1 MARWPKKRLI
11 GLILLVLGVCL
22 LIVSYTTAQ
31 PYKAAVQAEGGKFE
45 AKLLTAEAEAIIQEH
60 TSAETG
66 EVIGMDFA
74 TKLKVFVLKNY
85 LSMTAIG
92 FILVILGV
100 ALFGVSFFEEGKA
113 NELTRKYTMV
123 LALLAVLVFFFI
135 VSEGKTL
142 LPANINNLIAQNG
155 YVFVL
160 AAGMLCCIL
169 TGGNID
175 LSVGSVVCFTAA
187 IGCKLMTFGWGMVPT
202 VLVMLLVGLAIGTF
216 QGFWIAKVHVPAF
229 IATLSGM
236 YAFRGFSNIVLQG
249 ETVAISNTAFLNTFG
264 GGADCY
270 VPDFIRSLTG
280 MEGKLNLTCLVLGVA
295 AALVFAGLT
304 VRRILVQKKLGI
316 QQSIAGQIIGT
327 TVICAVVVWLTL
339 QLAKLKG
346 IPTVLIW
353 IALVLGIYQYIT
365 TKTAMGRHLYAVG
378 GNEKATALSGVNT
391 RNVYWFAYANIGMLA
406 GLAGVLTA
414 ARAKGIDP
422 TYGEGYEMDAIAS
435 CFIGGA
441 SAYGGTG
448 KVSGMIIG
456 ATLMGVINQGMRIMA
471 VDSNYQKVVKGI
483 VLLVAVMFD
492 VMSKRQKR

>member
-1 MARWPKKRLI
+1 MTMKASK
-11 GLILLVLGVCL
+11 
-22 LIVSYTTAQ
+22 VS
-31 PYKAAVQAEGGKFE
+31 
-45 AKLLTAEAEAIIQEH
+45 
-60 TSAETG
+60 
-66 EVIGMDFA
+66 
-74 TKLKVFVLKNY
+74 
-85 LSMTAIG
+85 
-92 FILVILGV
+92 
-100 ALFGVSFFEEGKA
+100 SFFQ
-113 NELTRKYTMV
+113 KYTMV
-123 LALLAVLVFFFI
+123 LALVLVTAFFAWRTG
-135 VSEGKTL
+135 GKTL
-142 LPANINNLIAQNG
+142 LPANLNNLIAQNG

-160 AAGMLCCIL
+160 ATGMLLCIL

-187 IGCKLMTFGWGMVPT
+187 IGCKLMKIGWDMVPT
-202 VLVMLLVGLAIGTF
+202 VLVMLLVGLAIGAF
-216 QGFWIAKVHVPAF
+216 QGFWIAKLHVPAF

-249 ETVAISNTAFLNTFG
+249 ETVAISNNAFLNTFG
-264 GGADCY
+264 GGANCY
-270 VPDFIRSLTG
+270 VPDFIGSMVGT
-280 MEGKLNLTCLVLGVA
+280 EGNLNLTCVVVGFA
-295 AALVFAGLT
+295 AAVIFAGLT
-304 VRRILVQKKLGI
+304 LRRILVQKRLGI
-316 QQSIAGQIIGT
+316 SQSITTQIIT
-327 TVICAVVVWLTL
+327 TAIICAVVVWLTL

-353 IALVLGIYQYIT
+353 IALVLLIYNYVT
-365 TKTAMGRHLYAVG
+365 NRTAMGRHLYAVG

-441 SAYGGTG
+441 SAYGGIG

-471 VDSNYQKVVKGI
+471 VDSNYQKVVKGL
-483 VLLVAVMFD
+483 VLLIAVMFD
-492 VMSKRQKR
+492 VLSKRQKR

>member
-1 MARWPKKRLI
+1 M
-11 GLILLVLGVCL
+11 
-22 LIVSYTTAQ
+22 
-31 PYKAAVQAEGGKFE
+31 
-45 AKLLTAEAEAIIQEH
+45 
-60 TSAETG
+60 
-66 EVIGMDFA
+66 
-74 TKLKVFVLKNY
+74 
-85 LSMTAIG
+85 
-92 FILVILGV
+92 
-100 ALFGVSFFEEGKA
+100 KA
-113 NELTRKYTMV
+113 NKVGAFFQKYTMV
-123 LALLAVLVFFFI
+123 LALVLVTVFFAWRTG
-135 VSEGKTL
+135 GKTL
-142 LPANINNLIAQNG
+142 LPANLNNLIAQNG

-160 AAGMLCCIL
+160 ATGMLCCIL

-187 IGCKLMTFGWGMVPT
+187 IGCKLMKAGWAMIPT
-202 VLVMLLVGLAIGTF
+202 VLVMLLAGLLIGAF
-216 QGFWIAKVHVPAF
+216 QGFWIAKIHVPPF

-249 ETVAISNTAFLNTFG
+249 ETVAVSNTAFLNTFG

-270 VPDFIRSLTG
+270 VPDFIAGLVHF
-280 MEGKLNLTCLVLGVA
+280 EGKQNLTCLVVGIA
-295 AALVFAGLT
+295 AAVIFALLT
-304 VRRILVQKKLGI
+304 IRKILVQRRLGI
-316 QQSIAGQIIGT
+316 SQSIPAQIIT
-327 TVICAVVVWLTL
+327 TAIICAVVVWLTM

-353 IALVLGIYQYIT
+353 IALVLLIYNYIT
-365 TKTAMGRHLYAVG
+365 NRTAMGRHLYAVG

-406 GLAGVLTA
+406 GLAGILTA

-441 SAYGGTG
+441 SAYGGIG

-456 ATLMGVINQGMRIMA
+456 ATLMGVINQGMRIMS
-471 VDSNYQKVVKGI
+471 VDTNYQKVVKGI

-492 VMSKRQKR
+492 VLSKRQKR